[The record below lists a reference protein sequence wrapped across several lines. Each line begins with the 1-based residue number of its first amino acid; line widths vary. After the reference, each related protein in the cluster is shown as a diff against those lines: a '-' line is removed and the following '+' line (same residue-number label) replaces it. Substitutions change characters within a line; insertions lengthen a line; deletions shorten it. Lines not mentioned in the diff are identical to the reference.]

1 MFHKSQI
8 ITSALTWLRSQAKRI
23 LGPSKRSSLTSE
35 HGTTHNFGPQ
45 VAIRIIRAKRYEE
58 RVKRQKTGKG

>member
-8 ITSALTWLRSQAKRI
+8 ITSTLTWLKAQGKRI
-23 LGPSKRSSLTSE
+23 LGSSKRSNLTSG
-35 HGTTHNFGPQ
+35 HGTTHDFGPQ

-58 RVKRQKTGKG
+58 KVKRQKTGKG